1 MKKWFLNN
9 LGLKI
14 LALCLAA
21 MLWLFVN
28 AELTSKYKLV
38 RKSVDHIKISILRQ
52 GQKMVIGDYDVS
64 LDPEFIDLMIEGP
77 KDNIEVL
84 TPENII
90 AFVDITNIKETGNY
104 FLPVKVILPNYL
116 RLVFKAPD
124 CKVKVVSRQ
133 NQE

>member
-1 MKKWFLNN
+1 
-9 LGLKI
+9 
-14 LALCLAA
+14 
-21 MLWLFVN
+21 
-28 AELTSKYKLV
+28 
-38 RKSVDHIKISILRQ
+38 
-52 GQKMVIGDYDVS
+52 MVIGDYDVS